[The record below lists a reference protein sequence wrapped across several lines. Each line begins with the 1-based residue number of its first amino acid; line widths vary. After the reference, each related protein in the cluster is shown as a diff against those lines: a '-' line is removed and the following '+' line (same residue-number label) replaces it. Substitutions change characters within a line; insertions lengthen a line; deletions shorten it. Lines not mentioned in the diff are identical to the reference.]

1 MKSCDETTNKSFLS
15 GLLRNIKKCI
25 TKCLIKNNDHEK
37 LVDLKLCSEN
47 YSYIGTLS
55 HLRIAWVEILGK
67 NDRNLTKGK
76 TNPIPAGSIPL
87 K

>member
-37 LVDLKLCSEN
+37 LVDFKLYSEN
-47 YSYIGTLS
+47 YSCIGILS
-55 HLRIAWVEILGK
+55 YLRIAWVEILGK

-76 TNPIPAGSIPL
+76 TNPIPAHSIPL